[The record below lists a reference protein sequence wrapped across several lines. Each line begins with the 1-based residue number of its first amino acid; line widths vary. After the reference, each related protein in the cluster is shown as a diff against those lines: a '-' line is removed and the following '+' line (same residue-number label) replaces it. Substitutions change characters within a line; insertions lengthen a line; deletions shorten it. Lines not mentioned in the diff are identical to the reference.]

1 MLSIGGFINQYT
13 NWYVLNLAAKEGRGK
28 NIEAD
33 FMEHRH
39 WTFYMLLCWAAA
51 MLLLVYFFVPETYH
65 PMYVY
70 AKFGLLK
77 DGLTDS
83 YRLLRRKAQQL

>member
-1 MLSIGGFINQYT
+1 
-13 NWYVLNLAAKEGRGK
+13 
-28 NIEAD
+28 
-33 FMEHRH
+33 MEHRR

-70 AKFGLLK
+70 AKFGF
-77 DGLTDS
+77 
-83 YRLLRRKAQQL
+83 